1 MSDSIIHN
9 ESQDIRPQSDL
20 LNSILG
26 KKFDIL
32 DHGFIR
38 VVDYMGNDTSIG
50 QAARVS
56 YGTGTKSITQDRGLI
71 RYLMRHQHTTPFEMC
86 ELKLHLKMPIFV
98 ARQWLRHRTASVNE
112 YSARYSIL
120 DKEFYFPETEQI
132 SSQSTTNMQGREDDS
147 MIDAEKIQKILQDD
161 AEMLYENY
169 TTMLDMGLSR
179 EIARTN
185 LNLGIYTQM
194 YWKINLHNLL
204 HFLKL
209 RGDSHAQYEIRVYA
223 DCILHK
229 ILSQWIPVVYE
240 AYIDYKMNSYNMSA
254 IELNLIRKMIA
265 GENITVENSGL
276 TKREWEE
283 FKKVLQLQSE

>member
-20 LNSILG
+20 LNNILG

-283 FKKVLQLQSE
+283 FKKVLQVQSE